1 MKFKLMK
8 ALMATTLLVS
18 SLTGIGA
25 VSAATETNTDQAQI
39 RIHKRIF
46 PAGETSTLTQNTGE
60 IMNFG
65 GKALNGAGFSI
76 YDVTDEYYHKL
87 GDKHSET
94 EINTVISEIQD
105 ESISAAPDYATKIG
119 NEITTAGEG
128 VADFAKLPIHKGGQ
142 YAAYL
147 VLETTTPVTPT
158 ITKKA
163 VPMVVVMPV
172 YKPGTTTINSQ
183 IHLYP
188 KNETDEDQK
197 VLTNQ
202 ANFTEVDF
210 NGTKY
215 PNVSSGALLNYALTV
230 NIPVNIAEANVQSFV
245 IQDAPSNGLALA
257 DLAAVKVGDL
267 VQGTDYTIAATNN
280 GFEIALKTDAPN
292 VKQLAGQKLLVTYP
306 MQLTASV
313 DPDQVIQN
321 KATISVNNQP
331 GTDLIVKT
339 VTGGKKFKKIDAQ
352 TDKGLAGAQFVVKKG
367 DQFAMFKQDQTDTY
381 LFDTWVSDEAQAT
394 KISSG
399 NNGQLS
405 VVGLANGNHS
415 LIEVKAPNGYL
426 LNENNRPT
434 KDFTVVAGQFG
445 TETIKFENIRKGG
458 FLPQTGSIGIYAF
471 VVVGLML
478 MGGAYFWNRKVKR

>member
-1 MKFKLMK
+1 MKSRLIKL
-8 ALMATTLLVS
+8 LMATTLLAS
-18 SLTGIGA
+18 SLVGIGA
-25 VSAATETNTDQAQI
+25 VNAETTVPDTAQI
-39 RIHKRIF
+39 TVHKRVF
-46 PAGETSTLTQNTGE
+46 SEGETPDPIQNTGE
-60 IMNFG
+60 IMDFG
-65 GKALNGAGFSI
+65 GTALNGAGFSV
-76 YDVTDEYYHKL
+76 YDVTIEYYKKL
-87 GDKHSET
+87 GDQHSEEAVT
-94 EINTVISEIQD
+94 AAVAAIQGK
-105 ESISAAPDYATKIG
+105 SVSVAPSYATPIG
-119 NEITTAGEG
+119 TEKMTTGDGSAT
-128 VADFAKLPIHKGGQ
+128 FAELPLHKAGQ

-147 VLETTTPVTPT
+147 LLETTTPLTPT

-188 KNETDEDQK
+188 KNETGEDQK

-202 ANFTEVDF
+202 ADFTEVDF

-280 GFEIALKTDAPN
+280 RFEIALKTDAPN

-367 DQFAMFKQDQTDTY
+367 DQFAMFKQDQADTY
-381 LFDTWVSDEAQAT
+381 LFDKWVSDEAQAT

-399 NNGQLS
+399 NNGQLL

-434 KDFTVVAGQFG
+434 KDFTVVAGQYG
-445 TETIKFENIRKGG
+445 TETISFENIRKGG